1 MSFYSPQSQIIIK
14 ENYFE
19 KNFADF
25 AGAIFTNHN
34 DGIVFVENNQF
45 CENSVFTQ
53 NNILL
58 GSGAVFNMGGTM
70 NTFIESKENIYFMNW
85 AEFKGFFFVFF

>member
-1 MSFYSPQSQIIIK
+1 M
-14 ENYFE
+14 E
-19 KNFADF
+19 K
-25 AGAIFTNHN
+25 
-34 DGIVFVENNQF
+34 NQF

-53 NNILL
+53 NNIRV

-85 AEFKGFFFVFF
+85 AEFKGFCVFINFNFNLNSLIGGIICGQWGVFSDFNSLFICEKSYFFKLF